1 MCSSTVR
8 TVNSDYFHSI
18 VNRVVFITETEC
30 VSWEVR
36 NLGFKYEL
44 MCERV
49 TQDNNLHL
57 TIFFL

>member
-1 MCSSTVR
+1 MCSGMVR
-8 TVNSDYFHSI
+8 TVHSDYFHSG

-30 VSWEVR
+30 VYWEVR

-49 TQDNNLHL
+49 TQD
-57 TIFFL
+57 TICS